1 MNNSQQ
7 RGTTGRSQVRRAEL
21 IAIGRKLF
29 ADTSYDALSMDDIAK
44 HAGVAKGLIY
54 YYFKSKRGYYLAI
67 VEDSVAELVARA
79 AGESEL
85 PNAQRVR
92 TTVDGYLYYAE
103 HHQAAYRTIVTGGV
117 GSDSEVLAIRDAVRE
132 ELIATIAEG
141 AYGRREIPPIARLA
155 LVGWL
160 AGVEGSTL
168 DWIGPGEVPAQVP
181 AQVPAKASAQDCA
194 ESSAESFGD
203 SPAETSAETSGPGPE
218 RAAEH
223 VLAQAREGRG
233 PGAPGQSGHPGRAEF
248 GALLVRTLRATLT
261 VIEEFAPECPA
272 PPVPEDDLGP
282 VTGSP

>member
-67 VEDSVAELVARA
+67 VEDSVSELVARA

-92 TTVDGYLYYAE
+92 TTIDGYLHYAE

-168 DWIGPGEVPAQVP
+168 DWIGPAQTPAQVP
-181 AQVPAKASAQDCA
+181 AQASDETPEGTPDGASAQA
-194 ESSAESFGD
+194 PAQSSAQAPAQAPD
-203 SPAETSAETSGPGPE
+203 STLE
-218 RAAEH
+218 R
-223 VLAQAREGRG
+223 VLAQAQEGRG
-233 PGAPGQSGHPGRAEF
+233 PGVPGHPGHPDRAEF

-272 PPVPEDDLGP
+272 PPVPEDDLEP